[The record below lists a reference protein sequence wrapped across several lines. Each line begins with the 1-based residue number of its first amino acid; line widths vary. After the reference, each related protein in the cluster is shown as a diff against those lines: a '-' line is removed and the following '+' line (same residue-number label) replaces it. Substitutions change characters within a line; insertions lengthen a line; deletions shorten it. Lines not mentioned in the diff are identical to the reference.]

1 MCNFDAKGELM
12 THMDAIGLNV
22 EYIDVLLRDL
32 LESFLMPMVHGDHS
46 PTALARLEAEP
57 MLTKAEMIEQ
67 FMGQIGEHYRA
78 MIPYIFSQMPMG
90 DHATMTDDER
100 VAEIAGDIAK
110 AILQIAERPDWLEA
124 LKHLNAIAWAFAAGS
139 EKRETD
145 MGPNPVKVC
154 KIL

>member
-1 MCNFDAKGELM
+1 MMYNFDAKGELM
-12 THMDAIGLNV
+12 THMDAIGLNI

-46 PTALARLEAEP
+46 PAALAKVEAEP

-124 LKHLNAIAWAFAAGS
+124 LKHLNAVAWEIATADTTT
-139 EKRETD
+139 KT
-145 MGPNPVKVC
+145 
-154 KIL
+154 